1 MFAVVNIAGQQLK
14 VSPGERIFV
23 PKLTAAVGSTV
34 KFDRV
39 LLMADEKNVQ
49 VGNPFLKNRS
59 IAAKVLS
66 TIKDDK
72 VTVFKKK
79 RRKGYRLQR
88 GHRQQYTELEIT
100 TIE

>member
-14 VSPGERIFV
+14 VSPGERVFI
-23 PKLTAAVGSTV
+23 PKLTAVVGSTV

-39 LLMADEKNVQ
+39 LLMADESSVQ

-59 IAAKVLS
+59 IAAKVLG
-66 TIKDDK
+66 TFKDTK
-72 VTVFKKK
+72 VSVFKKK
-79 RRKGYRLQR
+79 KRKGYRLQR
-88 GHRQQYTELEIT
+88 GHRQQFTELEIT